1 MKKNQSVI
9 CLLSLLLVSNISFAQ
24 QSDKDELTK
33 LENAER
39 EAILKSDTLMLAQIM
54 SPHIVVQNPENKI
67 VKFTQIIDRV
77 KNGKINYS
85 SFERL
90 IENIDIIDNL
100 GIVMGKEIIIAR
112 GTTTNSGKTVTRR
125 FTNIWIKNAGIWKLT
140 ARQATIVSIE

>member
-1 MKKNQSVI
+1 MI
-9 CLLSLLLVSNISFAQ
+9 VSNICFAQ

-39 EAILKSDTLMLAQIM
+39 EAILKNDTLMLIQIM
-54 SPHIVVQNPENKI
+54 SPQIVVQNPENKI
-67 VKFTQIIDRV
+67 VKFTQIIDRI

-112 GTTTNSGKTVTRR
+112 GTTTNAGKTVTRC
-125 FTNIWIKNAGIWKLT
+125 FTNIWIKKGGIWKLT
-140 ARQATIVSIE
+140 ARQATIISIE

>member
-1 MKKNQSVI
+1 MKIDRSII
-9 CLLSLLLVSNISFAQ
+9 CLLSFLLVSNMSFAQ

-39 EAILKSDTLMLAQIM
+39 EAILKNDTLMLARIM
-54 SPHIVVQNPENKI
+54 SPYIVVQNPENKI
-67 VKFTQIIDRV
+67 VRFTQIIDRV
-77 KNGKINYS
+77 KNGKINYA
-85 SFERL
+85 SFERS

-125 FTNIWIKNAGIWKLT
+125 FTNIWIKNNGIWKLT
-140 ARQATIVSIE
+140 VRQATIIFIE